1 MTLKDKVIKKL
12 DYCANQIEDD
22 FTFVIKHRF
31 RKYFVAISRTG
42 TYEYATFV
50 LDDEGN
56 GVEFYE

>member
-22 FTFVIKHRF
+22 FTFIIKHRF
-31 RKYFVAISRTG
+31 RKYCVAISRININ
-42 TYEYATFV
+42 EYSIFI